1 MVWAGIQFNN
11 KYEALPKHIGSGYE
25 FASLNDCVLVVDV
38 PTGEIFYVD
47 FYNANQN
54 YVEFKCA
61 ENPDKFIDGL
71 LYLLEIDLD
80 F

>member
-1 MVWAGIQFNN
+1 
-11 KYEALPKHIGSGYE
+11 
-25 FASLNDCVLVVDV
+25 VLVVDV